1 MIMPGTGSLDEGQ
14 TWEIEVELKGP
25 VPKAKAD
32 QFDAALRDF
41 IKKNKLEQNLQV
53 KWKVSKKIIAENV
66 EGPG

>member
-14 TWEIEVELKGP
+14 TWEIEVQLKGP

-41 IKKNKLEQNLQV
+41 IKKNKQQNLQV
-53 KWKVSKKIIAENV
+53 TWKVSKKIVAENI
-66 EGPG
+66 EGAG